1 MLGMRALTKT
11 MLTRVGTLLPQS
23 VTKEFRRAADQIE
36 VGRWM
41 KAAGYAPSHMVTKRE
56 EVWNLVATQVAD
68 QKALYLEFGVHE
80 GGSIL
85 HWSKLLKH
93 PEARLQGF
101 DSFEGL
107 PEHWRP
113 DKPKGAFDVGGR
125 IPVIDD
131 ARVEFFKGWFDQTL
145 PEHVFPPH
153 DRLIVNIDVDLYSSA
168 VVVLSAL
175 KPIIQVGS
183 YLYFDEFDFPDHE
196 LRAFDE
202 FLAGSK
208 MRFALLASSP
218 GFRNVA
224 FQRVS

>member
-1 MLGMRALTKT
+1 MPRMRVLTKT
-11 MLTRVGTLLPQS
+11 MLTRLGALLPRS

-41 KAAGYAPSHMVTKRE
+41 KAAGYAPSHMVSSRE
-56 EVWNLVATQVAD
+56 EVWKLVAAQVAHE
-68 QKALYLEFGVHE
+68 KVLYLEFGVHE

-85 HWSKLLKH
+85 YWSKLLKH

-107 PEHWRP
+107 PEYWHP
-113 DKPKGAFDVGGR
+113 DKPKKAFDVGGR

-145 PEHVFPPH
+145 PGHVFPPH
-153 DRLIVNIDVDLYSSA
+153 DRLVVNSDADLYSST
-168 VVVLSAL
+168 VVVLNAL
-175 KPIIQVGS
+175 QPIIRVGS
-183 YLYFDEFDFPDHE
+183 YLYFDEFDYPDHE

-202 FLAGSK
+202 FLADAK
-208 MRFALLASSP
+208 MKFSLLASSP
-218 GFRNVA
+218 GFHGVA